1 MNKNG
6 ILLLQTATPDQ
17 IKIIQN
23 IAPDYQ
29 IIDGFSK
36 EAPDFPLDDV
46 EIIYGWNGKVGN
58 TTLHS
63 PASKLKWVQMHT
75 AGVDFVDQ
83 AIMKEK
89 NILLTNSS
97 GLHGKVIAESVFGML
112 LSYTRGIGKAIKDQP
127 LKKWSKNKNI
137 MELQDSTMM
146 IVGAGRIGMEVA
158 IIAKAF
164 GMKTIGV
171 NRTGKA
177 VEYMD
182 VIIKQSELVNY
193 VQEADVVV
201 NILPLTKLTTY
212 FFDKTIFSK
221 MKKTAIFINVGR
233 GKSVNAKDLVEALDE
248 GNLAFAAL
256 DVFENEPLPTDNPLW
271 EREDV
276 LITPHISGLLPKFNT
291 RLFSIFEENL
301 RSFVEGK
308 ELPKNLIDFEKS
320 Y

>member
-1 MNKNG
+1 MNKKG
-6 ILLLQTATPDQ
+6 ILLLQASTPDQ

-29 IIDGFSK
+29 IVDGFSK
-36 EAPDFPLDDV
+36 ETSDFPLDDV
-46 EIIYGWNGKVGN
+46 EILYGWNGKVGN
-58 TTLHS
+58 TILHS
-63 PASKLKWVQMHT
+63 PSSRLKWVQMHT

-112 LSYTRGIGKAIKDQP
+112 LSYTRGIGKSIKDQP
-127 LKKWSKNKNI
+127 LKKWSKNENI

-177 VEYMD
+177 MEYMD
-182 VIIKQSELVNY
+182 DMIKQSELVNY

-221 MKKTAIFINVGR
+221 MKKTALFINVGR
-233 GKSVNAKDLVEALDE
+233 GKSVNVKDLVEALDE

-256 DVFENEPLPTDNPLW
+256 DVFETEPLPADSPLW

-276 LITPHISGLLPKFNT
+276 LITPHISGLLPRFKERVFA
-291 RLFSIFEENL
+291 IFEENL
-301 RSFVEGK
+301 RAYVDGK
-308 ELPKNLIDFEKS
+308 ELPRNLIDYERS